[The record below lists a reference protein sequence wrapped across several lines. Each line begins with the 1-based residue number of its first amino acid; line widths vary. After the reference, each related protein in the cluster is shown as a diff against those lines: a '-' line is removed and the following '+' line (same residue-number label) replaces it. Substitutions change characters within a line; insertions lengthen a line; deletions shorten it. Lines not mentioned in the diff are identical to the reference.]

1 MNKLQ
6 LHLQVPHRE
15 SVGGDTQPPRTNTR
29 REYIKEIYRYF
40 GWTIPTQWQTSAT
53 PEPQFS
59 EPSAEGIP
67 DKPKERRIKVRKKK

>member
-1 MNKLQ
+1 MNKLH
-6 LHLQVPHRE
+6 LHLQVPRRE

-40 GWTIPTQWQTSAT
+40 GWTIPPQWQTSAT

-59 EPSAEGIP
+59 EPEST
-67 DKPKERRIKVRKKK
+67 DTPKTKRIRVVKKK